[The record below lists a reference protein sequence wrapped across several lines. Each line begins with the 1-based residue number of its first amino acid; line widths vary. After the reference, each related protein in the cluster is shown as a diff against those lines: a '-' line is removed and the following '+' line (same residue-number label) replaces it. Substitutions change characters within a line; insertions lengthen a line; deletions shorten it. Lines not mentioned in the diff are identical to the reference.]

1 MSSSGIPLPEAPR
14 LLLIRLGAMGDV
26 LHTLPALTLLRRAL
40 PEAKI
45 AWAVEPHWAPLLRGN
60 PALDEVIEVP
70 LKAWRKRMFAAET
83 RRGWQALRDGLSE
96 RNFDAAIDFQGLIKS
111 ALLARAARPGSVAGF
126 ERGAVRE
133 SLAARF
139 YTHTFPANRRHVV
152 DKNLALA
159 RGVCGVTDDFPA
171 AVFLPEGERAGS
183 LPGGDFI
190 LASPLAGWKS
200 KQWPPERYAEL
211 AALAWRQRRL
221 PLVLDGAPADRAYL
235 ERIAAHAPEG
245 ACPVHVSSL
254 LELVG
259 ATRAAAAVLGVDSGP
274 MHLAA
279 ALNKP
284 GVALFGPTD
293 PERNG
298 PYGGALTVLRGPGAE
313 TSYKRDD
320 SFSAPMFALS
330 AAEVWRELALVL
342 DRRPSPLEV
351 VARNAQ
357 PRKTPGV
364 G

>member
-40 PEAKI
+40 PAAKI

-70 LKAWRKRMFAAET
+70 LKAWRKSMFATET
-83 RRGWQALRDGLSE
+83 RRSWRALRDGL
-96 RNFDAAIDFQGLIKS
+96 RGRAFDAAIDFQGLIKS
-111 ALLARAARPGSVAGF
+111 ALLARAAKPGAVAGF
-126 ERGAVRE
+126 ERGEVRE
-133 SLAARF
+133 ALAAKF
-139 YTHTFPANRRHVV
+139 YTHRFLANRRHVV

-159 RGVCGVTDDFPA
+159 RGVCSVTDDFPA
-171 AVFLPEGERAGS
+171 AVYLPDGEQAES

-200 KQWPPERYAEL
+200 KQWPPERYAKL
-211 AALAWRQRRL
+211 AALAWQQRRL

-235 ERIAAHAPEG
+235 EGIADLAPEG
-245 ACPVHVSSL
+245 ACRVHVSSL

-259 ATRAAAAVLGVDSGP
+259 ATRAATAVLGVDSGP

-279 ALNKP
+279 ALNKR

-298 PYGGALTVLRGPGAE
+298 PYGGTLTTLRSPG
-313 TSYKRDD
+313 
-320 SFSAPMFALS
+320 
-330 AAEVWRELALVL
+330 
-342 DRRPSPLEV
+342 
-351 VARNAQ
+351 
-357 PRKTPGV
+357 
-364 G
+364 